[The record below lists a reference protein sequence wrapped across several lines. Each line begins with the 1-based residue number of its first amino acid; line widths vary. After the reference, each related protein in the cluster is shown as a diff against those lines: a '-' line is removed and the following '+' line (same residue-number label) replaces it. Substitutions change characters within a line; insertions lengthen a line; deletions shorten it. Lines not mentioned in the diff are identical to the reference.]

1 VNPTLQNSALLNL
14 RSLVTRAK
22 ALTVVTLSLS
32 SDDVIDGMSL
42 PQRSGWKGL
51 IEAYRPFL
59 PVTAQTPV
67 VTLHEGNTP
76 LIPVPAIA
84 AQIGRQV
91 NVFVKYDGLNPTG
104 SFKDRGMTMAISK
117 AKEAGAEA
125 VICASTGNT
134 SAAAAAYARRG
145 GMRAFVLIPDGYVA
159 LGKLAQALLYGAEV
173 LAIKGNFDRALE
185 IVREMAEHYPIT
197 LVNSVNPYRLEGQKT
212 AAFEIVDVLG
222 TAPDWL
228 CIPVGNAG
236 NITAY
241 WMGFCQYHQ
250 DGRCDRLPRMMGFQ
264 AAGASPLITGHPIEH
279 PETLAT
285 AIRIGN
291 PASWQQAVAV
301 KDASQGQ
308 FNAVTDDEILNAYR
322 LLASEEGI
330 FCEPA
335 SAASV
340 AGLLKVKDQVPTGA
354 TVVCVLTGN
363 GLKDPDTAIKHCNNQ
378 FKPGIEPDLR
388 AVAQVMGF

>member
-1 VNPTLQNSALLNL
+1 M
-14 RSLVTRAK
+14 
-22 ALTVVTLSLS
+22 TVRLSLANPS
-32 SDDVIDGMSL
+32 PSEEL
-42 PQRSGWKGL
+42 PRVQPWRGL
-51 IEAYRPFL
+51 LHGYRRYL
-59 PVTAQTPV
+59 PITDQTPV
-67 VTLHEGNTP
+67 VTLYEGNTP
-76 LIPVPAIA
+76 LIPVPSIA
-84 AQIGRQV
+84 HAIGRQV
-91 NVFVKYDGLNPTG
+91 QVYVKYDGLNPTG

-173 LAIKGNFDRALE
+173 LSIKGNFDRALE
-185 IVREMAEHYPIT
+185 IVREMSQNYPVT

-222 TAPDWL
+222 DAPDWL

-236 NITAY
+236 NISAY
-241 WMGFCQYHQ
+241 WMGFTQYHQ
-250 DGRCDRLPRMMGFQ
+250 EGRSSKLPKMMGFQ
-264 AAGASPLITGHPIEH
+264 AAGAAPLVKGEPFAH

-291 PASWQQAVAV
+291 PANWHRAIAVR
-301 KDASQGQ
+301 DASQSS
-308 FNAVTDDEILNAYR
+308 FNAVTDEEILAAYR
-322 LLASEEGI
+322 LLAANEGI

-354 TVVCVLTGN
+354 TIVCVLTGN
-363 GLKDPDTAIKHCNNQ
+363 GLKDPDSAIKFSENNFRQ
-378 FKPGIEPDLR
+378 GIAPDMGS
-388 AVAQVMGF
+388 VATAMGF

>member
-1 VNPTLQNSALLNL
+1 M
-14 RSLVTRAK
+14 
-22 ALTVVTLSLS
+22 TLSLS
-32 SDDVIDGMSL
+32 AAKSHRQPWL
-42 PQRSGWKGL
+42 GL
-51 IEAYRPFL
+51 IEQYREYL
-59 PVTAQTPV
+59 PVNETTPV
-67 VTLHEGNTP
+67 VTLLEGNTP
-76 LIPVPAIA
+76 LIPAPSIA
-84 AQIGRQV
+84 ERIGRQV
-91 NVFVKYDGLNPTG
+91 RVFVKYDGLNPTG
-104 SFKDRGMTMAISK
+104 SFKDRGMTLAISK
-117 AKEAGAEA
+117 AKEAGAKA

-145 GMRAFVLIPDGYVA
+145 GMRAFVIIPDGYVA

-173 LAIKGNFDRALE
+173 LAIKGNFDQALE
-185 IVREMAEHYPIT
+185 IVREMAETYPIT

-212 AAFEIVDVLG
+212 GAFEIVDVMG
-222 TAPDWL
+222 DAPDWL

-250 DGRCDRLPRMMGFQ
+250 AKKCDRLPRMMGFQ
-264 AAGASPLITGHPIEH
+264 AAGAAPLVNGQPVAY
-279 PETLAT
+279 PETIAT

-291 PASWQQAVAV
+291 PASWQKAVAAQQ
-301 KDASQGQ
+301 ASMGS
-308 FNAVTDDEILNAYR
+308 FHAVTDAEILDAYR

-340 AGLLKVKDQVPTGA
+340 AGLLQVKDQVPTGA

-363 GLKDPDTAIKHCNNQ
+363 GLKDPDTAIKHSQSQ
-378 FKPGIEPDLR
+378 FKQGIMPEVL
-388 AVAQVMGF
+388 AVAEAMGF

>member
-1 VNPTLQNSALLNL
+1 MPSAPSIPLAPS
-14 RSLVTRAK
+14 RSQ
-22 ALTVVTLSLS
+22 SW
-32 SDDVIDGMSL
+32 
-42 PQRSGWKGL
+42 PGL
-51 IEAYRPFL
+51 IEAYRSYL
-59 PVTAQTPV
+59 PVTETTPV
-67 VTLHEGNTP
+67 VTLLEGNTP

-84 AQIGRQV
+84 QIIGKGVR
-91 NVFVKYDGLNPTG
+91 VFVKYDGLNPTG

-117 AKEAGAEA
+117 AKEAGAKA

-173 LAIKGNFDRALE
+173 LAIRGNFDQALE
-185 IVREMAEHYPIT
+185 IVREMAESYPVT

-212 AAFEIVDVLG
+212 AAFEIVDAMG
-222 TAPDWL
+222 NAPDWL

-250 DGRCDRLPRMMGFQ
+250 EGKCDRLPRMMGFQ
-264 AAGASPLITGHPIEH
+264 AAGAAPLVSGIPVAH

-291 PASWQQAVAV
+291 PANWEKAIATQH
-301 KDASQGQ
+301 ASQGQ
-308 FNAVTDDEILNAYR
+308 FAPVTDEEILEAYR
-322 LLASEEGI
+322 LLASQEGV

-363 GLKDPDTAIKHCNNQ
+363 GLKDPDTAIKHSQNT
-378 FKPGIEPDLR
+378 FKQGVEPTLE
-388 AVAQVMGF
+388 AVASAMGF